1 MRNLSRNKILF
12 KYFLKTRLIFR
23 MPKIT
28 LQINSWNK
36 LARFLPRHLPPK
48 HAGLIVVIKSRRRYQ
63 PKNIHTA
70 GGFPYHSLFL
80 RNYSATKYGTSCKT
94 VASCSRGWDE
104 PWHSYTSSVFILI
117 EFLNLLF
124 LVRLKIALPSS
135 WAPRHSPSATVLPT
149 VGPRL
154 WI

>member
-1 MRNLSRNKILF
+1 
-12 KYFLKTRLIFR
+12 

-48 HAGLIVVIKSRRRYQ
+48 DAGLIVVIKSRRRYQ

-94 VASCSRGWDE
+94 VVSCSRGWDE

-135 WAPRHSPSATVLPT
+135 WAPRLFHPAQLSYQ
-149 VGPRL
+149 RL
-154 WI
+154 GRGFGFNSFLTSCYHLLVQ